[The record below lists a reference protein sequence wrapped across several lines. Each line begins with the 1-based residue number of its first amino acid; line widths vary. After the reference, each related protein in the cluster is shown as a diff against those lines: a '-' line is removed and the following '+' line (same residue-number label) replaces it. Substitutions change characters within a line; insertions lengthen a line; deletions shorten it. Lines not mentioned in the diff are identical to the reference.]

1 MKYSI
6 CKTTEYDDWFSQET
20 AKSQIQIDD
29 RLSRIECDGHFG
41 VKKWVGDGV
50 SELKWGNGRRIYYAL
65 IPEDNVLLLLGG
77 NKNGQSK
84 DIAEAKKILR
94 EYTEDEA

>member
-6 CKTTEYDDWFSQET
+6 FKTTEYDDWFSQET
-20 AKSQIQIDD
+20 AKSQVQIDD
-29 RLSRIECDGHFG
+29 RLSRIESDGHFG
-41 VKKWVGDGV
+41 TKKGVGNGV
-50 SELKWGNGRRIYYAL
+50 AELKWKNGRRIYYAL

-84 DIAEAKKILR
+84 DIAEAQKILR